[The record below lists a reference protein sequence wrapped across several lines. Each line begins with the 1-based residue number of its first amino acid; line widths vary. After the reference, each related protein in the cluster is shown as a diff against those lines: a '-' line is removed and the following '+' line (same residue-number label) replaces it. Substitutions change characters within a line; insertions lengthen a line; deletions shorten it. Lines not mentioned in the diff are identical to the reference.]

1 MQLSDYEADAE
12 INPDKEVPDGV
23 PVISSLVQGTFYQG
37 VAALT
42 DAEKAMI
49 RMMDPGELTEL
60 ENYLKSVVQGTFYQ
74 GDAAFT
80 DAEKA
85 MIRMMD
91 QGELT
96 ELENYLKSQLKSTW
110 SPYCCTGQQLD

>member
-1 MQLSDYEADAE
+1 MMKLTAIVVASLFHVATLKELPEYSREDGFKGLQLSDYEADAE

-37 VAALT
+37 DAAL
-42 DAEKAMI
+42 
-49 RMMDPGELTEL
+49 
-60 ENYLKSVVQGTFYQ
+60 
-74 GDAAFT
+74 T

-96 ELENYLKSQLKSTW
+96 ELENYLKYSREDGARKD
-110 SPYCCTGQQLD
+110 GA